1 MTVVYKNLK
10 ALVEDNNRVSY
21 TIFQLRKREFCQE
34 ESREVLR
41 EFKGVKDSQSTTIVQ
56 LNGRYPEKR
65 ELGADERVSK
75 SGSSGN
81 CHQTGVTRDL

>member
-1 MTVVYKNLK
+1 MVRYSKINTRKLMTVVYKNLK

-41 EFKGVKDSQSTTIVQ
+41 EFKGVKDS
-56 LNGRYPEKR
+56 
-65 ELGADERVSK
+65 
-75 SGSSGN
+75 
-81 CHQTGVTRDL
+81 

>member
-41 EFKGVKDSQSTTIVQ
+41 EFKGVKDS
-56 LNGRYPEKR
+56 
-65 ELGADERVSK
+65 
-75 SGSSGN
+75 
-81 CHQTGVTRDL
+81 